1 MFRRTSSEKRFE
13 VCEQALVNS
22 GAKKKKMY
30 PVEGTLA
37 VKALNQTDLKS
48 TKEEGSLEM

>member
-1 MFRRTSSEKRFE
+1 
-13 VCEQALVNS
+13 
-22 GAKKKKMY
+22 MY